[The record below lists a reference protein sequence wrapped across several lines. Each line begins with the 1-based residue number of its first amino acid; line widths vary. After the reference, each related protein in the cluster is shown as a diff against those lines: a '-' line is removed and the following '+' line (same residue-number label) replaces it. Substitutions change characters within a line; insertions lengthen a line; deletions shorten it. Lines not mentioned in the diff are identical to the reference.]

1 MKFVKNANR
10 PAYPDPDPDG
20 YAGLS
25 KFELVSAMAMQGL
38 LSNPAMI
45 EVINNPETEDG
56 MSCQIARM
64 ATAFAECLIDEIDST
79 VI

>member
-45 EVINNPETEDG
+45 
-56 MSCQIARM
+56 
-64 ATAFAECLIDEIDST
+64 
-79 VI
+79 